1 MYVIDASVYVARLR
15 ENEPQ
20 HAVCKDLLDAIQT
33 RRIAVACPNLVWIE
47 VAAAVR
53 RGTGDPDLA
62 CAAVAALQR
71 LAGHHYEAMDDAL
84 AHAAAEL
91 AGERGLR
98 GADAVYVALARRLG
112 WALVTLDEDQRRR
125 GSGLVQTC
133 SPQEALDGWAGRE
146 G

>member
-1 MYVIDASVYVARLR
+1 MYVIDASVYVGRLR

-20 HAVCKDLLDAIQT
+20 HAACKGLLGAILA

-53 RGTGDPDLA
+53 RGTGDPELA
-62 CAAVAALQR
+62 RAAVAALNR
-71 LAGHHYEAMDDAL
+71 MHGHSYVAMDDAL
-84 AHAAAEL
+84 ARAAAEM

-112 WALVTLDEDQRRR
+112 WALITLDEEQRRR
-125 GSGLVQTC
+125 ASGLVQTC
-133 SPQEALDGWAGRE
+133 SPQEVLEGWAGQ
-146 G
+146 GD